1 MTKTRR
7 QYNEEF
13 KRETVQLIETS
24 GKPVAQIAR
33 ELGINDNML
42 YRWRRQYGQA
52 ASSNGHSMAEL
63 EVEVKHLRHENAIL
77 RQEREVLKKAISIVG
92 QPRP

>member
-7 QYNEEF
+7 QYHEEF
-13 KRETVQLIETS
+13 KRETVQLIESS

-33 ELGINDNML
+33 ELGINDNVL
-42 YRWRRQYGQA
+42 YRWRRQFGQA
-52 ASSNGHSMAEL
+52 ANHNGHNMAAL
-63 EVEVKHLRHENAIL
+63 EAEVKQLRRENAIL

>member
-13 KRETVQLIETS
+13 KRETVQLIESS

-33 ELGINDNML
+33 DLGINDNVL
-42 YRWRRQYGQA
+42 YRWRRQYGQV
-52 ASSNGHSMAEL
+52 ASGNGHSITEL
-63 EVEVKHLRHENAIL
+63 EAEVKHLRRENAIL
-77 RQEREVLKKAISIVG
+77 RQERDVLKKAISIVG

>member
-1 MTKTRR
+1 MTRNRR

-13 KRETVQLIETS
+13 KRETVQLIESS

-33 ELGINDNML
+33 ELGINDNVL
-42 YRWRRQYGQA
+42 YRWRRQFGQA
-52 ASSNGHSMAEL
+52 ASHNGHNMAAL
-63 EVEVKHLRHENAIL
+63 EAEVKHLRRENAIL

>member
-13 KRETVQLIETS
+13 KREAVQLIESS

-33 ELGINDNML
+33 ELGINANIL
-42 YRWRRQYGQA
+42 YRWRGQFGQA
-52 ASSNGHSMAEL
+52 VNSNGHSITELEAEL
-63 EVEVKHLRHENAIL
+63 KHLRRENAVL
-77 RQEREVLKKAISIVG
+77 RQEREVLKKAIRIVG
-92 QPRP
+92 QERP